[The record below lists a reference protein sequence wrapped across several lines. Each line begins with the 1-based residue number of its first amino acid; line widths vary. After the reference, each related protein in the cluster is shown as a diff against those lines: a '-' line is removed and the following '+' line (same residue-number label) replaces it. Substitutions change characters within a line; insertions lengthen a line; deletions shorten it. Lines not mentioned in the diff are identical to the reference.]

1 MYVCG
6 YVTLCVYVC
15 TCVHA
20 CVCACV
26 VCVKVWVYVY
36 VFVCVTIFYGLTNV
50 CYNASLLSIASGI
63 DSMRSED
70 YINYYLQDTIPWVL
84 GFSDL

>member
-1 MYVCG
+1 MCVC
-6 YVTLCVYVC
+6 VF

-63 DSMRSED
+63 DSMR
-70 YINYYLQDTIPWVL
+70 TILIIICKIPYRGVWAFL
-84 GFSDL
+84 ICEA